1 MEIQIVSVNRTLK
14 ASYEISL
21 LIVKCGKSHTIGED
35 LIKPST
41 SAFLKTVV
49 EKHDNA
55 VKVMPLSNNTVSRRI
70 DEMIDDIETQ
80 LVEKLKSRYFSLQKD
95 ESTLRDIEVV
105 LLLYARYID

>member
-21 LIVKCGKSHTIGED
+21 LIAKCGKSHTIGEG
-35 LIKPST
+35 LIKPSI

-55 VKVMPLSNNTVSRRI
+55 VKVMPLSNITVSRRI
-70 DEMIDDIETQ
+70 DEMSDDIETQ
-80 LVEKLKSRYFSLQKD
+80 LVEKLKSRYFSLQ
-95 ESTLRDIEVV
+95 
-105 LLLYARYID
+105 